1 MEAYKKLLSLSKLK
15 FYCDACQSDEYFL
28 PCRYVEHQNEVHNCG
43 YKCALELNLQQQKLE
58 EVPPSYAEEID
69 NLMDSIKF
77 SRDQFKEFY
86 ENCLVSYDNI
96 RKHPEYAE
104 GQQAVVDARYKA
116 RLDAL
121 GVTCNRLDALMTEI
135 PSLFK
140 QMDEDVTAFYDVQ
153 YDM

>member
-1 MEAYKKLLSLSKLK
+1 
-15 FYCDACQSDEYFL
+15 
-28 PCRYVEHQNEVHNCG
+28 VEHQSKVHNCEG
-43 YKCALELNLQQQKLE
+43 DWCPWCLDQSAVLKSGDYDFNHLYKCALELNLQQQKLE

-69 NLMDSIKF
+69 NLIDSIKF
-77 SRDQFKEFY
+77 SRDQFKKFY